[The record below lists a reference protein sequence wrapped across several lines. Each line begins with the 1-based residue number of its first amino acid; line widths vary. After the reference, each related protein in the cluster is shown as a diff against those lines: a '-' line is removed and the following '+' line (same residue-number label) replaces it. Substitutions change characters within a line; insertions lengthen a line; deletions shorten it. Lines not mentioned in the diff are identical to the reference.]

1 MQGESGEGREC
12 EGGGCEGV
20 MEGPAGRRNRKLIVG
35 EEGEG
40 VRGDG
45 GEGVSGEGP

>member
-1 MQGESGEGREC
+1 MRG

-20 MEGPAGRRNRKLIVG
+20 MGGPAGRRNRKLIVG

-40 VRGDG
+40 VRG
-45 GEGVSGEGP
+45 EGVSGEGP